1 MKENKNGESGLG
13 EGLLLHVSHS
23 LFLIPA
29 KGSLASYCILII
41 MSGMLRPCWY
51 VAEGGRAGVRFWK
64 AGSLTSEKGSC
75 TLTLLL
81 EVRGDER
88 HRHNTL
94 NVWIQK
100 SFIF

>member
-1 MKENKNGESGLG
+1 MSQ
-13 EGLLLHVSHS
+13 HVPHS

-29 KGSLASYCILII
+29 KGSLVSYCILII

-51 VAEGGRAGVRFWK
+51 GAEGGREVARFWK

-81 EVRGDER
+81 DKARGEGGEGPGGER
-88 HRHNTL
+88 GEKVEAL
-94 NVWIQK
+94 
-100 SFIF
+100 